1 MKLKIQKKKT
11 VFKEKKIFNEND
23 KVNYN
28 KAQDEENNI
37 NNKIKERFDIYK
49 YSNDKII
56 FIHFKIHKNI
66 IFINWIFVLQRINEL
81 VSRIKLYIY

>member
-28 KAQDEENNI
+28 KAKDEENNI

-56 FIHFKIHKNI
+56 YK
-66 IFINWIFVLQRINEL
+66 
-81 VSRIKLYIY
+81 